1 MGFSRQEYWIRLSF
15 SSPGDLRDPGIEP
28 RSPAMHADSLPSE
41 PPGKPRCRLRSQA
54 QKLILKSLAAGY
66 YIRKLKE
73 KELRVHLHPKDLQG
87 TKKQNRW
94 DKDLI

>member
-1 MGFSRQEYWIRLSF
+1 MQAE
-15 SSPGDLRDPGIEP
+15 EK
-28 RSPAMHADSLPSE
+28 M
-41 PPGKPRCRLRSQA
+41 QA